1 MTVVLWLGGCDRQP
15 AVQPSGKTIKIGII
29 APFTGSGRAQGIE
42 GLKGIELAM
51 RMAPYLQNGD
61 AVELITEDDRDNP
74 QQSLKALKKL
84 VEEDRVSAILTLSS
98 SGPVLKMASIA
109 DYYKTPILVLLATH
123 PDVTRDNHFVSQ
135 FVFDDNFQG
144 AVAAL
149 YVRDELMIDRVAVFV
164 NPDSPYSSHL
174 AAQFAR
180 KFESLGGQIADTV
193 TLSEGEE
200 DYEGILKSI
209 RAKNPELIY
218 IPLRAKEVIGIIK
231 EAKKMDWVPR
241 MMGSDGLLST
251 VLAKY
256 KKEVRLLDG
265 LLATDFYGSEAFL
278 TSYGKRAKSQFEGRG
293 TSFTI
298 LGFEGYPLIADAMN
312 RCSDPGDRACIN
324 TRIRSTY
331 DFTGVMG
338 KISIGSDGK
347 ATRALF
353 INAIHGGKMKYIVKV
368 Y

>member
-1 MTVVLWLGGCDRQP
+1 MAVVLWFGGCNRQP

-29 APFTGSGRAQGIE
+29 APFTGNDRAKGND
-42 GLKGIELAM
+42 GLKGIEAAM

-61 AVELITEDDRDNP
+61 AIELITEDDRDNP

-84 VEEDRVSAILTLSS
+84 VEEDKVSAILTLSS
-98 SGPVLKMASIA
+98 SGPVLKMANVA
-109 DYYKTPILVLLATH
+109 DEYKTPILALLATH
-123 PDVTRDNHFVSQ
+123 PDITRDNHFVSQ
-135 FVFDDNFQG
+135 LVFDDNFQG

-149 YVRDELMIDRVAVFV
+149 YVRDELLIDRVAVFV
-164 NPDSPYSSHL
+164 NPESPYSRHL
-174 AAQFAR
+174 GDEFAR
-180 KFESLGGQIADTV
+180 KFESIGGRITDTII
-193 TLSEGEE
+193 LSEGAKN
-200 DYEGILKSI
+200 YEGILKRV
-209 RAKNPELIY
+209 RAKNPEMIY
-218 IPLRAKEVIGIIK
+218 IPLKAKEVIGIIK
-231 EAKKMDWVPR
+231 EAKKMGWAPR

-256 KKEVRLLDG
+256 KKEVSLLDG
-265 LLATDFYGSEAFL
+265 LLATDFYGSDAFL
-278 TSYGKRAKSQFEGRG
+278 TPYGKRAKSQFKGGE
-293 TSFTI
+293 TTYAA
-298 LGFEGYPLIADAMN
+298 LGLEGYALLADAMN

-324 TRIRSTY
+324 SRIRSTP

-353 INAIHGGKMKYIVKV
+353 INAIHGGHMKYIVKV